1 MPARVIRIVLIFALI
16 EVGIVGFGGR
26 WASARWAFDYITLL
40 PVAYLVYALSGY
52 FAGRA
57 SSMWYGAL
65 AGAAVAAI
73 DAFVWAVL
81 GAPGLDPQTKAQ
93 APPGT
98 FGLMVV
104 MTGLIVALSG
114 TVAGLLGGFAARWRR
129 RPSAMPL

>member
-1 MPARVIRIVLIFALI
+1 MPARVIRIILIFALI

-26 WASARWAFDYITLL
+26 WASERWAFEYTTLL

-52 FAGRA
+52 FAARS

-81 GAPGLDPQTKAQ
+81 GTPGLDPQTKAQ

-98 FGLMVV
+98 FGVMVV
-104 MTGLIVALSG
+104 VTGLIVALTGAVS
-114 TVAGLLGGFAARWRR
+114 GLLGGFAARWRR
-129 RPSAMPL
+129 HPSAMSL